1 MHVVRFFLDLSF
13 LHSFSARAS
22 FCARVNGFGLSGG
35 SLARFPTPEKVND
48 PGVASFGGAGGDW
61 QLPPSH

>member
-1 MHVVRFFLDLSF
+1 MHAARFFLALSF

-22 FCARVNGFGLSGG
+22 FCARVSCLGLTGG
-35 SLARFPTPEKVND
+35 WLAGFPTPENVKD